1 MEGQVF
7 PNQKESRGWRN
18 GEARGR
24 DWEGSQGTSLKE
36 REGIAL
42 EELGRCI

>member
-7 PNQKESRGWRN
+7 PNQKETRGWWK

-24 DWEGSQGTSLKE
+24 GWEGNQETQLRE
-36 REGIAL
+36 REGTAL